1 MAASGSSQSAAE
13 RREAQREALR
23 KQRQAELR
31 RQRTV
36 RTIVIAA
43 ITVVA
48 LVLVAGAGFLVYRA
62 AQPEGPVAVPKG
74 MSTDQPYLTLGAPED
89 SGAPVVEVHL
99 DFMCPFCG
107 EFEQA
112 NGVDLAQFVDDESI
126 TLNLVLRNF
135 LDTNSRS
142 GDFSTRS
149 ANAMVCVYEDNPDNT
164 LAFQKLMFDN
174 QPTEGSAGLDD
185 DEIFD
190 LAQQAGASDEVRSC
204 MRGSTYDRWVDEVS
218 DPYGKEVD
226 NSTPFVSID
235 GESWGGNNMMY
246 EPGALKATLTER
258 LSGDASDSGGASD
271 AGGASDG
278 GA

>member
-1 MAASGSSQSAAE
+1 MAASGSSQSATE

-48 LVLVAGAGFLVYRA
+48 LVLVAGAGFLIYRA
-62 AQPEGPVAVPKG
+62 AQPEGPVAVPEG
-74 MSTDQPYLTLGAPED
+74 MSADQGYISLGAPED

-135 LDTNSRS
+135 LDTQSRS

-149 ANAMVCVYEDNPDNT
+149 ANALVCVYEDNPDNT

-204 MRGSTYDRWVDEVS
+204 MRGSTYDRWVEEVS
-218 DPYGKEVD
+218 DPYGKEAGGG
-226 NSTPFVSID
+226 TPFVSID
-235 GESWGGNNMMY
+235 GEEWGGDQMY
-246 EPGALKATLTER
+246 EPGTLKAALVER
-258 LSGDASDSGGASD
+258 IGSGGASDGGGASD